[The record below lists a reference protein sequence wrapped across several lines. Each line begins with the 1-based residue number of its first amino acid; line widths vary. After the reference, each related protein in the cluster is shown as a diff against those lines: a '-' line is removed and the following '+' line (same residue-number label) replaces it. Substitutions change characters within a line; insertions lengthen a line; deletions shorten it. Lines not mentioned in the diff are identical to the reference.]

1 MPAGDV
7 INATTE
13 RNCIRKE
20 MSNTYII
27 LNNPTASIRTR
38 LLPSNLKTRPHECPP
53 HKYEV
58 SRSFFSEALTR
69 NNAR

>member
-38 LLPSNLKTRPHECPP
+38 LLPSNLKKIGRAH
-53 HKYEV
+53 V
-58 SRSFFSEALTR
+58 
-69 NNAR
+69 